1 MACARSS
8 VSYSAEGEDCGCEG
22 EEEAKW
28 CSIMAC
34 TSSSSSERPS
44 WICMHRETPSAM
56 VTHCRGCTT
65 ARGTGRGG
73 GEGGKSGGEGGGSG
87 GEHAPKRPHSEP
99 YWLTNAALSDH
110 AQRMRT
116 LFPLDKSVSCGVERE
131 A

>member
-1 MACARSS
+1 
-8 VSYSAEGEDCGCEG
+8 
-22 EEEAKW
+22 
-28 CSIMAC
+28 
-34 TSSSSSERPS
+34 
-44 WICMHRETPSAM
+44 MHRETPSAV